1 MNQIGFAK
9 RKNSNKVLFHFDSLV
24 DLHLAVVY
32 ALQKDYPS
40 GGSIQSINYS
50 FLHQSKMELKRH
62 RIFDIGKEVIQ
73 ECFLGPMRDKWQSTY
88 KIYME
93 EEFDRVISDAPITP
107 MLRLIAAFSRVGRG
121 SHVSSSIFCEN
132 YNQARIARAMLK
144 DAPIVILD
152 EATSALDNKS
162 EAIVQKALDNL
173 MQNKTVFVIAHRLS
187 TIKNADKIAVINEGE
202 LVELGTHDELL
213 CRENGFY
220 KKLYEMQ
227 FAKSSVGVTQ

>member
-40 GGSIQSINYS
+40 GGSMQSINYS
-50 FLHQSKMELKRH
+50 FLHQSRMELKKH
-62 RIFDIGKEVIQ
+62 RIFDIGKEIIQ
-73 ECFLGPMRDKWQSTY
+73 ECFLGNMRDKWQSTY

-132 YNQARIARAMLK
+132 YNQARITRAMLK
-144 DAPIVILD
+144 TIPADIIVGQPEKIDLNQYARVILGD
-152 EATSALDNKS
+152 IIGTSQVVKEGLNAEDKVIIQGLQKVREGQPVKAQLVS
-162 EAIVQKALDNL
+162 ETSEVK
-173 MQNKTVFVIAHRLS
+173 
-187 TIKNADKIAVINEGE
+187 
-202 LVELGTHDELL
+202 
-213 CRENGFY
+213 
-220 KKLYEMQ
+220 
-227 FAKSSVGVTQ
+227 

>member
-40 GGSIQSINYS
+40 GGSMQSINYS
-50 FLHQSKMELKRH
+50 FLHQSKIELKKH
-62 RIFDIGKEVIQ
+62 RIFDIGKDIIQ

-144 DAPIVILD
+144 TIPADIIVGQPEKIDLNQYARVILGD
-152 EATSALDNKS
+152 IRDIDIFTSPKYTHITVLNYGCNLQLVNGVPQLLQDYVKKWDPTNQFEIIDSYIPGLKS
-162 EAIVQKALDNL
+162 
-173 MQNKTVFVIAHRLS
+173 
-187 TIKNADKIAVINEGE
+187 NEK
-202 LVELGTHDELL
+202 
-213 CRENGFY
+213 R
-220 KKLYEMQ
+220 
-227 FAKSSVGVTQ
+227 